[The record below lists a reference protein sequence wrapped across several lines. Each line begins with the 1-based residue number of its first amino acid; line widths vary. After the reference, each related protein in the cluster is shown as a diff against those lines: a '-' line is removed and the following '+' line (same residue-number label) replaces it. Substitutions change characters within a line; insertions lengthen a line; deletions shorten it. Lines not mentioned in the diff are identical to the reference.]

1 MTAEEVLEMSRSLLN
16 DQIGAVFTNG
26 VQIPYLNMAL
36 RDLGLKLQLNDIPVT
51 LDTSSPVIEVLAGID
66 NIGGPGGP
74 PLPYLF
80 VNAKQV
86 WQRPSGTTD
95 GFLPLTQYQF
105 LPSWNSENIVN
116 YLSGWAYLNQYIH
129 LVPSTT
135 PMDVR
140 IDYTKSVIPIIT
152 DENDDI
158 DITNSFQY
166 LGFKTAAYCSFF
178 IGENPT
184 RAEVLDGQAE
194 QAFSEMLGIETKG
207 QQSIVTRR
215 RPFRAAWKQRGYV

>member
-1 MTAEEVLEMSRSLLN
+1 MTAEEVMDMSRSLLN
-16 DQIGAVFTNG
+16 DQIGAVFDNG

-51 LDTSSPVIEVLAGID
+51 LERSTEIPVLAGID

-80 VNAKQV
+80 INAKQL
-86 WQRPSGTTD
+86 WQRPTGT
-95 GFLPLTQYQF
+95 GNPFLQITQFQF
-105 LPSWNSENIVN
+105 LPTWDTNNIVN
-116 YLSGWAYLNQYIH
+116 YLAGWAYFAQYIH

-158 DITNSFQY
+158 DILNSFQY

-184 RAEVLDGQAE
+184 RAEALHGQAE
-194 QAFSEMLGIETKG
+194 QAFSELLGIETKG
-207 QQSIVTRR
+207 QQAIVTRR
-215 RPFRAAWKQRGYV
+215 RPFRAGWKQRGYV

>member
-1 MTAEEVLEMSRSLLN
+1 MTAEEVMDMTRSLLN
-16 DQIGAVFTNG
+16 DQIGAVFEND

-51 LDTSSPVIEVLAGID
+51 LETSSPIIPVLAGID

-80 VNAKQV
+80 VNAKQL

-95 GFLPLTQYQF
+95 AFFPVDQFQF
-105 LPSWNSENIVN
+105 LPSWDSSSIVG
-116 YLSGWAYLNQYIH
+116 YIGAWAYHGQYIH

-135 PMDVR
+135 PTDVR
-140 IDYTKSVIPIIT
+140 IDYTKSVIPVIT
-152 DENDDI
+152 ASTDDI
-158 DITNSFQY
+158 DIINSFQY
-166 LGFKTAAYCSFF
+166 LGFKTGAYCSFF

-184 RAEVLDGQAE
+184 RAEALHGQAE
-194 QAFSEMLGIETKG
+194 QAWSEMYGIETKG

-215 RPFRAAWKQRGYV
+215 RPFRAGWKNRGYI